1 MKAIVHVVYDCVPGA
16 YAGGVQKMVFE
27 LASAQRRAGAD
38 VEVWA
43 VNGLRAGATE
53 DHGGLTL
60 RYFMPDDALGLVKSD
75 RLEAHLRALPTGHV
89 LHAHN
94 SFHPLNLQVGEAG
107 AARGFPVY
115 YHPHGALDPS
125 LFQGWSW
132 RALKKR
138 LYIRFVGRLDLNR
151 SAGVFALTENE
162 EAQLRS
168 LGVTAPVAVIPNGVA
183 AAESAEVPAAEAA
196 RRAAAFRAA
205 HGLPA
210 TAKVLLF
217 VGRINPKKRLEDII
231 AAFAELAPREPDLHL
246 ILAGQADAA
255 YSRVLRAMVDR
266 TGLSARVRWVGFL
279 DETAKPAAYAAADC
293 FVHASVSEGMALA
306 ILEAMAQ
313 GLPVVATEGCYMRA
327 AAERGALRECAQGAP
342 ALAAALAP
350 VLADPAGARA
360 LGAAGRRH
368 IREEH
373 DWDRLARRYLR
384 IYEEGLRAR

>member
-1 MKAIVHVVYDCVPGA
+1 MKSLVHVVYDCVPGA

-38 VEVWA
+38 VEIWTVNA
-43 VNGLRAGATE
+43 VRAGATE

-75 RLEAHLRALPTGHV
+75 RLEARLRALPAGQV

-94 SFHPLNLQVGEAG
+94 SFHPLNLQVGEAA
-107 AARGFPVY
+107 AARGFPAY

-132 RALKKR
+132 SAVKKR
-138 LYIRFVGRLDLNR
+138 LYIRFGSRLNLNR
-151 SAGVFALTENE
+151 AAGVFALTANE

-168 LGVTAPVAVIPNGVA
+168 LGITAPIAVIPNGVA
-183 AAESAEVPAAEAA
+183 AAESREFPPAERA
-196 RRAAAFRAA
+196 RRAAAFRRA
-205 HGLPA
+205 HGLPDA
-210 TAKVLLF
+210 AKVLLF

-231 AAFAELAPREPDLHL
+231 AAFAALAPREPDLHL
-246 ILAGQADAA
+246 VVAGQADAP
-255 YSRVLRAMVDR
+255 YLRALRGQVDR
-266 TGLSARVRWVGFL
+266 TGLTARVRWVGFL
-279 DETAKPAAYAAADC
+279 DEAAKPAAFAAADC
-293 FVHASVSEGMALA
+293 FVHASDSEGMALA

-313 GLPVVATEGCYMRA
+313 GLPVVATRGCYMQA
-327 AAERGALRECAQGAP
+327 AAEQGALRECAQGP
-342 ALAAALAP
+342 EALAAALAP
-350 VLADPAGARA
+350 LLADPASARA
-360 LGAAGRRH
+360 LGAVGRAYLRA
-368 IREEH
+368 EH

>member
-1 MKAIVHVVYDCVPGA
+1 MKSIVHVVYDCVPGA

-38 VEVWA
+38 VEVWTVNA
-43 VNGLRAGATE
+43 VRAGATE

-75 RLEAHLRALPTGHV
+75 RLEAHLRALPTGRV

-94 SFHPLNLQVGEAG
+94 SFHPLNLQVGEAA
-107 AARGFPVY
+107 AARGFPAY

-132 RALKKR
+132 GAVKKR
-138 LYIRFVGRLDLNR
+138 LYIRFASRLNLNR
-151 SAGVFALTENE
+151 SAGVFALTVNE

-168 LGVTAPVAVIPNGVA
+168 LGITAPIAVVPNGVA
-183 AAESAEVPAAEAA
+183 AAESAELPPAESA
-196 RRAAAFRAA
+196 RRAAAFRRA
-205 HGLPA
+205 HGLPDG
-210 TAKVLLF
+210 AKVLLF

-231 AAFAELAPREPDLHL
+231 ESFARLAPLDPDLHL
-246 ILAGQADAA
+246 VLAGQADASYRRGLEA
-255 YSRVLRAMVDR
+255 LVAR
-266 TGLSARVRWVGFL
+266 TGLAARVRWVGFL
-279 DETAKPAAYAAADC
+279 DEAAKPAAFAAADC

-313 GLPVVATEGCYMRA
+313 GLPVVATQGCYMHA
-327 AAERGALRECAQGAP
+327 AAAQGALRECAQGPA

-350 VLADPAGARA
+350 LLADPAAARA
-360 LGAAGRRH
+360 LGAAGRRYL
-368 IREEH
+368 RAEH

>member
-1 MKAIVHVVYDCVPGA
+1 MKAIIHVVYDCVPGA

-43 VNGLRAGATE
+43 VNALRAGATE

-60 RYFMPDDALGLVKSD
+60 RYFMPDAALGLVKSD
-75 RLEAHLRALPTGHV
+75 RLEAHLRALPPGFV

-94 SFHPLNLQVGEAG
+94 SFHPLNVQVGEAA

-115 YHPHGALDPS
+115 YHPHGAMDPS

-151 SAGVFALTENE
+151 SAGVFALTGYE

-183 AAESAEVPAAEAA
+183 AAESAEVPPAESA

-205 HGLPA
+205 HALPG

-217 VGRINPKKRLEDII
+217 IGRINPKKRLEDII

-246 ILAGQADAA
+246 VLAGQADDA
-255 YSRVLRAMVDR
+255 YLRALRALVDR

-279 DETAKPAAYAAADC
+279 DERAKPAAFAAADC

-306 ILEAMAQ
+306 ILEAMAH

-327 AAERGALRECAQGAP
+327 AAELGALRECAQGGA

-350 VLADPAGARA
+350 VLADPAAART
-360 LGAAGRRH
+360 LGAAGRRY
-368 IREEH
+368 IREVH